1 MDRVRFLDKN
11 GTFELEDADL
21 CNNLYFPLAGEYG
34 LKSCVTPVL
43 SGDSKVDQNHFLL
56 EPMSIEN
63 LNNNRLTRNFWCLVD
78 GEPWS
83 ANGNSAVQNATRLG
97 QDKEYC
103 KVTAGFMWHKVERE
117 SDKLH
122 VKSEITSFVP
132 YDKNVEVHVVKIVNT
147 SEKDKTFT
155 FIPSIPIYGRSADN
169 IRDHRHVTSLLG
181 RAVVTEKGVMD
192 KPTLSFDERGHNLVD
207 SIYFVESYGWSEA
220 SGRGAA
226 EYPEKICPVLD
237 DFIGQGT
244 PDWPE
249 YVVKGQSSE
258 IQDIAG
264 QEIIGAMRYQETV
277 FKPGEEKTYVV
288 YAGIGRDEEEYEKLT
303 AEIDSLEKVQ
313 DSLEKTRNYWI
324 SKVNIKVSTGDET
337 FDGVMRWVAFQPE
350 LRRIFGCSFL
360 PHHDYG
366 KGGRGWRDLW
376 QDCLALLLM
385 DPSGVRQML
394 LGNYQGVRI
403 DGTNA
408 TIIGSNPG
416 EFKADRNSITR
427 VWMDHGVWPFIT
439 TKLYIDQ
446 TGDIDL
452 LNQEC
457 GYFCD
462 AQVFR
467 GKKINKKFSY
477 EDNLLRNKNGD
488 KYEGTILEHILV
500 QNLAAFWEVG
510 EHNIIQLRDADWND
524 ALDMAAS
531 RGESVAFTNAYAGNL
546 INLADMLESGR
557 LSGDKVYVFEELLDL
572 LVDDRELYED
582 ISGKKKVL
590 EGFMSKACGEISGN
604 TVGVDL
610 ASLAKNLRNKGQWII
625 DHIRKTQWIDAGSG
639 SGWYNSYYDDNGRAL
654 KNMMLTGQV
663 FSIMAGTATD
673 DEITRITESAD
684 KLLFDKNSGGY
695 RLNTD
700 FGEVKTDMG
709 RMFGFAYG
717 EKENGAVFSHMA
729 VMYANALYSR
739 GYAKEGYKSLKTLYE
754 ASCNYDVSM
763 IYPGIPEYF
772 GRHGKGLYSYL
783 TGAASWYLMTVTMNM
798 FGVHGECGNL
808 VIEPGLLK
816 EQFDGDGK
824 CQIELEYAFR
834 PLKIEIS
841 DPENLEYGQY
851 HIKECMVAGKNMDL
865 EGDATEVVISK
876 NIIEALDM
884 GVRNSIE
891 IVLG

>member
-122 VKSEITSFVP
+122 VRSEITSFVP

-192 KPTLSFDERGHNLVD
+192 KPTLSFDERGHNLAD

-277 FKPGEEKTYVV
+277 LKPGEEKTYVV

-337 FDGVMRWVAFQPE
+337 FDGFMRWVAFQPE

-452 LNQEC
+452 LNQKC

-488 KYEGTILEHILV
+488 KYAGTILEHILV

-582 ISGKKKVL
+582 ISGKKKIL

-610 ASLAKNLRNKGQWII
+610 TSLAKNLRNKGQWII

-663 FSIMAGTATD
+663 FSIMTGTATD

-816 EQFDGDGK
+816 EQFDENGK

>member
-83 ANGNSAVQNATRLG
+83 ANGNSAVQNSTRLG

-103 KVTAGFMWHKVERE
+103 KVTAGFMWHKVERK

-192 KPTLSFDERGHNLVD
+192 KPTLSFDERGHNLAD

-277 FKPGEEKTYVV
+277 LKPGEEKTYVV

-337 FDGVMRWVAFQPE
+337 FDGFMRWVAFQPE

-452 LNQEC
+452 LNQKC

-488 KYEGTILEHILV
+488 KYAGTILEHILV

-572 LVDDRELYED
+572 LVDDRDLYED

-610 ASLAKNLRNKGQWII
+610 TSLVKNLRNKGQWII

-663 FSIMAGTATD
+663 FSIMTGTATD

-684 KLLFDKNSGGY
+684 KLLFDKSSGGY

-816 EQFDGDGK
+816 EQFDEDGK

-865 EGDATEVVISK
+865 EGVAREVVISK